1 MPQLPDPIAALG
13 AVLVAP
19 MAGGPSTPA
28 LVVAAARAGAVAQ
41 LAGGYLTADA
51 LRAQIDEVRAAGVE
65 AFGVNLF
72 VPNPHPIAAADY
84 EAYARRIRP
93 DAGEALPPLR
103 EDDDAWAEKLA
114 LVVEARVPVVSCTF
128 GLPDAAAL
136 AALSAAGSAV
146 LQTVT
151 SAEEARA
158 AEAAGVDGLV
168 MQGWAAGGH
177 SGVWAQ
183 GALPAEVPL
192 EALVAR
198 VRAATPLPIVAA
210 GGVARREQVR
220 ALLAGGADA
229 VAIGTAALRAH
240 EAGTGATHRAALTDP
255 AFERTALTR
264 AFTGRPAR
272 ALVNA
277 FLERHDAQAPA
288 GYPAIHHLT
297 RPMRAAAAAAGDAS
311 RLHLWAGEGWRE
323 AREAP
328 IAEILA
334 DLTP

>member
-13 AVLVAP
+13 PVLVAP
-19 MAGGPSTPA
+19 MAGGPSTPG
-28 LVVAAARAGAVAQ
+28 LVVAAARAGAFAQ
-41 LAGGYLTADA
+41 LAGGYLTAEA

-72 VPNPHPIAAADY
+72 VPNPHPIAADDY

-93 DAGEALPPLR
+93 DAGGALPPLH
-103 EDDDAWAEKLA
+103 EDDDAWAAKLA

-136 AALSAAGSAV
+136 AALAAAGIAV

-151 SAEEARA
+151 SVGEARA

-168 MQGWAAGGH
+168 VQGWAAGGH

-192 EALVAR
+192 DALVAG
-198 VRAATPLPIVAA
+198 VRAATRLPIVAA
-210 GGVARREQVR
+210 GGVVRSEQVR
-220 ALLAGGADA
+220 ALLASGADA
-229 VAIGTAALRAH
+229 VAIGTAALRAL
-240 EAGTGATHRAALTDP
+240 EAGTGATHRAALADP
-255 AFERTALTR
+255 AFEGTALTR

-277 FLERHDAQAPA
+277 FLERHDAHAPA

-297 RPMRAAAAAAGDAS
+297 RPMRSAAAAAGDTS

-328 IAEILA
+328 VAEILA
-334 DLTP
+334 DLAP

>member
-13 AVLVAP
+13 PVLVAP

-28 LVVAAARAGAVAQ
+28 LVVAAARAGAFAQ

-72 VPNPHPIAAADY
+72 VPNPHPIAVADY
-84 EAYARRIRP
+84 AAYADRIRAE
-93 DAGEALPPLR
+93 AGDDLPPLR
-103 EDDDAWAEKLA
+103 EDDDAWGAKLA
-114 LVVEARVPVVSCTF
+114 LVIEARVPVVSWTF
-128 GLPDAAAL
+128 GLPDAASL
-136 AALSAAGSAV
+136 AALADAGIAV

-151 SAEEARA
+151 SVAEARA
-158 AEAAGVDGLV
+158 AEAAGVDALV
-168 MQGWAAGGH
+168 VQGWGAGGH

-183 GALPAEVPL
+183 GALPEERPLAE
-192 EALVAR
+192 LVAA
-198 VRAATPLPIVAA
+198 VRAASSLPIVAA
-210 GGVARREQVR
+210 GGVVRREQVR
-220 ALLAGGADA
+220 ALLAAGADA
-229 VAIGTAALRAH
+229 VAVGTAVLRAR
-240 EAGTGATHRAALTDP
+240 EAGTGATHRAALADP

-277 FLERHDAQAPA
+277 FLERHDAHAPA

-297 RPMRAAAAAAGDAS
+297 RPMRAAAAAAGEAS

-334 DLTP
+334 DLAP